1 MLLCRRL
8 QDQLKVFVHQAQW
21 KLRTV
26 VVDRGPCQLPHM
38 SRSYD
43 RGLRQDFEQPFAIEA
58 DFLPEDHRL
67 SDRLHANAQQR
78 VDDQLHRGSRAR
90 TAEKKVSF
98 GDRVKYWLGGEEQFR
113 VAPASRV
120 RVPPSAAGVLPEMA
134 TSSTSIPALA
144 PSRCTSRELSGEI
157 VLISRTTVPDRA
169 PAKTPSGPVYTLRT
183 ARSLVKQVRST
194 SAVRASSTMP

>member
-8 QDQLKVFVHQAQW
+8 QNQLKVFVHQAQW

-26 VVDRGPCQLPHM
+26 VVDRGPFQLPHM
-38 SRSYD
+38 SRSDD

-98 GDRVKYWLGGEEQFR
+98 GDRLKYWLGGEEQFW
-113 VAPASRV
+113 V
-120 RVPPSAAGVLPEMA
+120 AAGQQREGASFGGRRA
-134 TSSTSIPALA
+134 TRDGDVQYLDTG
-144 PSRCTSRELSGEI
+144 SGAEPMHF
-157 VLISRTTVPDRA
+157 S
-169 PAKTPSGPVYTLRT
+169 
-183 ARSLVKQVRST
+183 
-194 SAVRASSTMP
+194 